1 MIFKKKEK
9 DSKKKI
15 KIKSYDLI
23 FRPIVTEK
31 ATTLSSFS
39 QFILS
44 VPINS
49 NKNDIKNAVES
60 LFGVNVKK
68 VNLII
73 SKGKIKQFK
82 GKKGKRIKGKR
93 NDTKKAIISLEKGQK
108 IDLTTGI

>member
-1 MIFKKKEK
+1 MIFKKKQ

-73 SKGKIKQFK
+73 SKGKTKRFK
-82 GKKGKRIKGKR
+82 GIMGKRK
-93 NDTKKAIISLEKGQK
+93 DVKKAIISLEKGQK
-108 IDLTTGI
+108 IDITTGV